1 MVTVLKSIDPAHSA
15 TKRNAALGSALAAA
29 TMTTFKLAVG
39 LFTGSLGMLS
49 DATHSAVD
57 MIASFLTLFSVRVAD
72 RPADESHTYGHGK
85 VESLTAFIETVLML
99 GSAVWIVYEAVH
111 RIVTREQLAVRLSIW
126 PFVVLLLSLAV
137 DMTRVRALRRVA
149 QQTKSPALE
158 ADALHFSTDMWSTTA
173 VLIGL
178 LCTYIGE
185 RLHRP
190 EMQFA
195 DPIAALLVSC
205 IIVRVTI
212 RMARQTIDALLDA
225 TPAELGPHV
234 RAELGRTLAQLDGI
248 MRVHRIRIRRSGAAY
263 FVDLNLGLPRMLTFQ
278 RSEQITNAAT
288 DAVRRIV
295 PGADVVVHSIPTAS
309 LAESVH
315 DRVRAVA
322 ADANLSI
329 HDLSVQ
335 QIEDKLHLE
344 QHLEVNETMSLS
356 EAHSL
361 VTQLESDIHREVP
374 EVGSIL
380 THIESEPATIEQ
392 TQMLELDRT
401 LEERLRAV
409 SKTIPEIQDIHDI
422 VITRHGDRLQMSCH
436 VTLPDALP
444 MGQVHDL
451 ITQLENAY
459 KHVAPEV
466 ARLLIHPEPATDNR
480 R

>member
-1 MVTVLKSIDPAHSA
+1 
-15 TKRNAALGSALAAA
+15 
-29 TMTTFKLAVG
+29 
-39 LFTGSLGMLS
+39 
-49 DATHSAVD
+49 
-57 MIASFLTLFSVRVAD
+57 
-72 RPADESHTYGHGK
+72 
-85 VESLTAFIETVLML
+85 
-99 GSAVWIVYEAVH
+99 
-111 RIVTREQLAVRLSIW
+111 
-126 PFVVLLLSLAV
+126 
-137 DMTRVRALRRVA
+137 
-149 QQTKSPALE
+149 
-158 ADALHFSTDMWSTTA
+158 
-173 VLIGL
+173 
-178 LCTYIGE
+178 
-185 RLHRP
+185 
-190 EMQFA
+190 
-195 DPIAALLVSC
+195 
-205 IIVRVTI
+205 
-212 RMARQTIDALLDA
+212 
-225 TPAELGPHV
+225 
-234 RAELGRTLAQLDGI
+234 
-248 MRVHRIRIRRSGAAY
+248 
-263 FVDLNLGLPRMLTFQ
+263 MLTFQ